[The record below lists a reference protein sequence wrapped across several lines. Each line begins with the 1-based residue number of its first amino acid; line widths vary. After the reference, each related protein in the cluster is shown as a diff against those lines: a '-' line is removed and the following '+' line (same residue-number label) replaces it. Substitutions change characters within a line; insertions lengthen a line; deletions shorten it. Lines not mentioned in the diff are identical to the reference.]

1 MTATMASRGLELP
14 LPAEPLALGAETR
27 ALVERAP
34 DQGAALIDGGEW
46 IAGTLWSAWGAALEE
61 AGMRRAQLVRIAID
75 YRMELWLW
83 VMRERTW
90 AHCAS
95 GLRGRVL
102 RRVTR

>member
-1 MTATMASRGLELP
+1 VTATMANRGLELP
-14 LPAEPLALGAETR
+14 LPAEPVALRARTR
-27 ALVERAP
+27 ALAERAP
-34 DQGAALIDGGEW
+34 AEGAALIDGGEW
-46 IAGTLWSAWGAALEE
+46 IADTLWSCWGPALEE
-61 AGMRRAQLVRIAID
+61 AGMRRAQLVQIAID

-90 AHCAS
+90 AQCMS